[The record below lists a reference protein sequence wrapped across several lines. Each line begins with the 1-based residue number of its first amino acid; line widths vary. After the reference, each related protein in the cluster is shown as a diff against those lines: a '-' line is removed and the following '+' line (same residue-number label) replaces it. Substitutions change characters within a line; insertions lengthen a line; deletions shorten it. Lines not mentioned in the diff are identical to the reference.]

1 MLIGLIFMIFNLL
14 ITFEIN
20 LKSKSV
26 LLSKQRKIPFIIL
39 GCILL
44 LCGTFLMISLMLM
57 PNVYF
62 DFRNPLSMYYRHFAL
77 PWNYAII
84 SILISGFLALTCA
97 ESKSIGKRLGLFIM
111 IPVTIGGCGVLLSC
125 LINTGPM
132 IFDKMENNNFGSS
145 NNYGQIKENS
155 TMLCIVSNYN
165 SGCG

>member
-1 MLIGLIFMIFNLL
+1 MR
-14 ITFEIN
+14 T
-20 LKSKSV
+20 
-26 LLSKQRKIPFIIL
+26 
-39 GCILL
+39 
-44 LCGTFLMISLMLM
+44 
-57 PNVYF
+57 
-62 DFRNPLSMYYRHFAL
+62 
-77 PWNYAII
+77 II

-132 IFDKMENNNFGSS
+132 IFDKMENNNFGNS